1 MAITI
6 TAENFQHE
14 VIEATK
20 PVIVDFWAAWCGP
33 CQMLSPVIDEIAA
46 SHPEITVGKVNIDD
60 QPELAQ
66 QFSIE
71 LIPTLVIFKNGSVVQ
86 RLTGVYPKEAIL
98 AALV

>member
-46 SHPEITVGKVNIDD
+46 SHPEITVGKVNVDD

-71 LIPTLVIFKNGSVVQ
+71 LIPTIVIFKNGSVVQ

>member
-46 SHPEITVGKVNIDD
+46 SHPEITVGKVNVDD